1 MEKFLSN
8 LQADLR
14 LPAETA
20 AVASARRFTESC
32 LVQWKLSH
40 LTETMNLLVTELV
53 TNAVVHGG
61 TGADLK
67 LLFDSERLRVEVRDG
82 STAKPRVKN
91 YSTTATTGRGMQI
104 VDALADRWGTT
115 EEAPGKVVW
124 LEFEVKEATGSA
136 SSDGAIYTPTPD
148 ASESRSVDG
157 VGMMIHAES
166 NFEGGPVGRVLVGTG
181 R

>member
-14 LPAETA
+14 LPAEAA
-20 AVASARRFTESC
+20 AVASARRFTESW
-32 LVQWKLSH
+32 LGRWKLSH

-67 LLFDSERLRVEVRDG
+67 LLFDSECLRVEVRDG
-82 STAKPRVKN
+82 SSAKPRVKN

-115 EEAPGKVVW
+115 EEDPGKVVW
-124 LEFEVKEATGSA
+124 LEFEVKGTSSSGA
-136 SSDGAIYTPTPD
+136 SDGAMYTPTPD
-148 ASESRSVDG
+148 SSEIRSVDG
-157 VGMMIHAES
+157 AAINVHAKS
-166 NFEGGPVGRVLVGTG
+166 HFDGGPLGRVLIGAG